1 MADKPFTEGISKMIV
16 KNVSSLDGKIVIVTG
31 GSTGIGRGT
40 VDVLVNKGAKVAVL
54 ARKKRGE
61 FPQGSIFIPCDVS
74 SSEAVDAAIGQ
85 VIQKWGQIDALFAN
99 AGMVHYEAFL
109 ETTDASWQKTLGV
122 NLIGVVNACRACGRE
137 MVKNK
142 KGAIVVTSSVR
153 AVASTALTST
163 YCASKG
169 AIDALVIQLATELGP
184 LGIRINSIQ
193 AGAIESEMLNDAARL
208 FTENDM
214 SKLEASFTPMIPL
227 GRVGKA
233 EEIGEVIAF
242 LISDAAS
249 YVTGALLPVDGGML
263 TRLV

>member
-1 MADKPFTEGISKMIV
+1 MVDKQFTAEISEMIA
-16 KNVSSLDGKIVIVTG
+16 KEANILEGKIVIVTG

-40 VDVLVNKGAKVAVL
+40 VDVLVRKGAKVAVL
-54 ARKKRGE
+54 ARKKRSE
-61 FPQGSIFIPCDVS
+61 FPQETLFISCDVAS
-74 SSEAVDAAIGQ
+74 SQAVDAAIEQ
-85 VIQKWGQIDALFAN
+85 VVQQWGKIDALFAN
-99 AGMVHYEAFL
+99 AGMVNYEPFL
-109 ETTDASWQKTLGV
+109 ETTDVSWQKTLGV
-122 NLIGVVNACRACGRE
+122 NLMGVVHACRACGRE
-137 MVKNK
+137 MVKNG

-169 AIDALVIQLATELGP
+169 ALDSLVIQLATELGP

-193 AGAIESEMLNDAARL
+193 AGAVESEMLNDAARL

-214 SKLEASFTPMIPL
+214 SKLEATFTPMIPL

-233 EEIGEVIAF
+233 EEIGETVAF

-249 YVTGALLPVDGGML
+249 YLTGALIPVDGGML
-263 TRLV
+263 ARLV

>member
-1 MADKPFTEGISKMIV
+1 MITQNTNSLEGKVI
-16 KNVSSLDGKIVIVTG
+16 IVTG

-40 VDVLVNKGAKVAVL
+40 VDVLCRNGARVAIL
-54 ARKKRGE
+54 ARKQRDTLPE
-61 FPQGSIFIPCDVS
+61 NTFFITCDVAHS
-74 SSEAVDAAIGQ
+74 QEVDAAISQ
-85 VIQKWGQIDALFAN
+85 VVQKWGRIDALFAN
-99 AGMVHYEAFL
+99 AGMVNYEPFL
-109 ETTDASWQKTLGV
+109 ETTDASWQKILGV
-122 NLIGVVNACRACGRE
+122 NLMGVVHACRACGRE
-137 MVKNK
+137 MVKNG

-169 AIDALVIQLATELGP
+169 ALDSLVIQLATELGP

-193 AGAIESEMLNDAARL
+193 AGAVESEMLNDAARL

-214 SKLEASFTPMIPL
+214 GKLEATFVPMIPL

-233 EEIGEVIAF
+233 EEIGETVAF

-249 YVTGALLPVDGGML
+249 YLTGALIPVDGGIL
-263 TRLV
+263 TRLA